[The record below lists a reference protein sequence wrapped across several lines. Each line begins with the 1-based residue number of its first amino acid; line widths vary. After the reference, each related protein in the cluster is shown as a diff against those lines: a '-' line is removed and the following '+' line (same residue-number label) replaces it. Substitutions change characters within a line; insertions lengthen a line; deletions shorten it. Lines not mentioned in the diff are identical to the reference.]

1 MRQIQLVFDAI
12 FFAMNLLIETADGSH
27 TIHSETFNATYHS
40 THGSIQESKTV
51 FIDAGLNYLIEKGKE
66 EINILEI
73 GFGTGLN
80 AFMTYLEVKN
90 RQIDLEYDSFELY
103 PIGVE
108 TAQKLNYPKL
118 LDAVSD
124 EDIFHSL
131 HKKPGAIISVE
142 LSDKHHFNFNLFLDN
157 FEQYSFNSS
166 YDLIYFDA
174 FAPNVQPQLWQESF
188 LRKMYDAL
196 DDNGILVTYCAQG
209 AFKRALKAVGF
220 KVEALSGPIGKREIT
235 RASK

>member
-1 MRQIQLVFDAI
+1 
-12 FFAMNLLIETADGSH
+12 MNLLIETADGSH

-51 FIDAGLNYLIEKGKE
+51 FIDAGLNYLIEKVKE

-80 AFMTYLEVKN
+80 AFMTYLEAKN
-90 RQIDLEYDSFELY
+90 SLVNIRYDGFELY
-103 PIGVE
+103 PIGFE

-124 EDIFHSL
+124 EDIFHSW

-157 FEQYSFNSS
+157 FEHHIFNPS

-174 FAPNVQPQLWQESF
+174 FAPNVQPHLWQESF
-188 LRKMYDAL
+188 LQKMYDAL
-196 DDNGILVTYCAQG
+196 DEDGILVTYCAQG
-209 AFKRALKAVGF
+209 AFKRALKSAGF
-220 KVEALSGPIGKREIT
+220 MVEALPGPIGKREIT
-235 RASK
+235 RAHKKITS